1 MLGYQQK
8 KNKIRVKLSYKNRH
22 HCARYHSTML
32 PIQKITWLQSGIYIY
47 IYICNVNLFSSD
59 KNNNNIYNKT
69 DTLIN
74 RYSKIGEYS
83 CTHENFLLIYHDYK
97 NQYECKTK

>member
-8 KNKIRVKLSYKNRH
+8 TKYVLNYLTKPVTKNRM
-22 HCARYHSTML
+22 APIRY
-32 PIQKITWLQSGIYIY
+32 IYIY
-47 IYICNVNLFSSD
+47 IYVCNVNLFTSD

-83 CTHENFLLIYHDYK
+83 CTHNNFLLIYHDCK
-97 NQYECKTK
+97 NQYECNVC

>member
-8 KNKIRVKLSYKNRH
+8 KTKYVLNYLTKTVTIVPVIIVQCYQYKKSHGSN
-22 HCARYHSTML
+22 
-32 PIQKITWLQSGIYIY
+32 QVYIY

>member
-1 MLGYQQK
+1 M
-8 KNKIRVKLSYKNRH
+8 
-22 HCARYHSTML
+22 
-32 PIQKITWLQSGIYIY
+32 
-47 IYICNVNLFSSD
+47 CNVNLFTSD

-83 CTHENFLLIYHDYK
+83 CTHNNFLLIYHDCK
-97 NQYECKTK
+97 NQYECNVC